1 MKASVEIKGLR
12 IISISEGTQVGTV
25 KDFIL
30 NPQKGSLDFF
40 VVDQPSDYFGAKVI
54 AYADIV
60 GLGEFALTIPN
71 PGVIQSVA
79 GNNEA
84 QELIKQ
90 GVEVIGTKVLTKK
103 GALSGEVKEILIDE
117 ETGKIAQCLFTDNQG
132 EEHQVAGEQIITYGK
147 ELLIIEGNP
156 GEIKAEA
163 VSEPVNTVNVVNP
176 VSPVSA
182 GPVEEQV
189 PQAVPAP
196 VEVTVTEQ
204 QNEVTE
210 FNLFEQRQLQYFV
223 GKAVVQDIVLDNGE
237 LLRAGEPMTEETI
250 RQITTRNKL
259 MEITSLLH
267 KN

>member
-1 MKASVEIKGLR
+1 MKASAEIRGLR
-12 IISISEGTQVGTV
+12 IISISEGTQIGTV

-54 AYADIV
+54 PYTDIL
-60 GLGEFALTIPN
+60 GLGEFALTVPN
-71 PGVIQSVA
+71 PEVIQNVA
-79 GNNEA
+79 GSNEA

-103 GALSGEVKEILIDE
+103 GALIGVVKEILIDE
-117 ETGKIAQCLFTDNQG
+117 ETGKITQCLFTDNHG
-132 EEHQVAGEQIITYGK
+132 EGHQVAEEQIITYGK
-147 ELLIIEGNP
+147 ELLIIDRDPSEV
-156 GEIKAEA
+156 KAEVVIEQVNAGNEVGEQKA
-163 VSEPVNTVNVVNP
+163 VEVP
-176 VSPVSA
+176 VS
-182 GPVEEQV
+182 VEES
-189 PQAVPAP
+189 P
-196 VEVTVTEQ
+196 VEQ
-204 QNEVTE
+204 QNETTE

-237 LLRAGEPMTEETI
+237 ILQAGEPMTEATI

-267 KN
+267 KS